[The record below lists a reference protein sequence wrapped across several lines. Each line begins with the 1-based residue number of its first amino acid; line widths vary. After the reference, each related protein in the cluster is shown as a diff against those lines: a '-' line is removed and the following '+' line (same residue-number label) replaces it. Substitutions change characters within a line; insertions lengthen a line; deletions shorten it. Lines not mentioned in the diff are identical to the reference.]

1 MTYQPPRQLAPR
13 PPVDPLEI
21 ELVYDV
27 IPCGSCSFFWP
38 GDPSQQPYGPYSTFD
53 VDMRTPPPLDPLPTT
68 PSFPWIQTVTQAP
81 AFPNPEVLDGCR
93 KAPIMTLGINPNLTA
108 FAPGPTGAAW
118 AYPGF
123 ATDEGGSLYTKYAYY
138 YRYRTVFQESFELGF
153 AEQFLLPDPRVVAER
168 AGKVV
173 KATRT
178 SDAPSYEISVVY
190 EGDDQPTVIP
200 LTGELG
206 SPPWVLLYDTYGAG
220 AVFPAGATIAGK
232 VDVPAGQSVEVHR
245 EAETYY
251 TQFVPVL
258 EHFQETV
265 RAGGHPDAVLRM
277 GEDVCQLDMVA
288 CASPHWSSGYLGGT
302 VAAIDE
308 VVDNCVM
315 RNAWAMKQ
323 LVQTRPVVLFLVGE
337 TSYDM
342 FVEWFGALLERDVP
356 LPAKPADGPFTLL
369 RETCDP
375 AHPCTFRFETST
387 GGLDFSLAT
396 RVVVSPHFSYSSN
409 FLPQY
414 RLSPEQLTEL
424 KTSDPACATF
434 LSSDPRLEYVAPEE
448 TGDYPAWTIPNA
460 ADVAGVRA
468 AIDTGFPASA
478 PVLDAGFY
486 DARSMMAGV
495 LDDLYS
501 SGALSYGPAQALTRT
516 QGACKFCVNDHWEF
530 PLGCPYDKP
539 PEPSPAPGVL
549 ESIAAAIVAAGRR
562 TDGQP

>member
-13 PPVDPLEI
+13 PPADPLEI
-21 ELVYDV
+21 ELVFDV

-53 VDMRTPPPLDPLPTT
+53 VDMRNPPPLDPPPSTS
-68 PSFPWIQTVTQAP
+68 SFPWIQTVTQTP

-123 ATDEGGSLYTKYAYY
+123 STDDGGDLLTKYAYY
-138 YRYRTVFQESFELGF
+138 YRYRTVFQESFELSF
-153 AEQFLLPDPRVVAER
+153 AEQFVLPETRIVAER
-168 AGKVV
+168 AGKVTG
-173 KATRT
+173 ATRT
-178 SDAPSYEISVVY
+178 SDAPSYDVY
-190 EGDDQPTVIP
+190 VRYDGDTADTTIP
-200 LTGELG
+200 LPGELG
-206 SPPWVLLYDTYGAG
+206 SPPWVLLYGDYA
-220 AVFPAGATIAGK
+220 AFPAGATLAGQ
-232 VDVPAGQSVEVHR
+232 VDVPAGQSVEVMR

-258 EHFQETV
+258 EQFQAAV
-265 RAGGHPDAVLRM
+265 RAAGHPDAVLRM

-288 CASPHWSSGYLGGT
+288 CASPHWSSGYLGGSP
-302 VAAIDE
+302 AAIDE

-342 FVEWFGALLERDVP
+342 FVEWFGALLQRDVP
-356 LPAKPADGPFTLL
+356 LPADPEDGPFTLL

-375 AHPCTFRFETST
+375 AHPCTFRFETSV
-387 GGLDFSLAT
+387 GGLDYSLET

-414 RLSPEQLTEL
+414 RLSPAQLTQL

-434 LSSDPRLEYVAPEE
+434 LSSDPRLAYQEPESAEDYVA
-448 TGDYPAWTIPNA
+448 YAIPNP
-460 ADVAGVRA
+460 ADVAAVRA
-468 AIDTGFPASA
+468 AIDSGFPASA
-478 PVLDAGFY
+478 PELDAGFY
-486 DARSMMAGV
+486 DAPAMMAGV
-495 LDDLYS
+495 LEGLYS
-501 SGALSYGPAQALTRT
+501 TGALSYGPAGALTRT
-516 QGACKFCVNDHWEF
+516 EGACKFCVNDHWQF

-549 ESIAAAIVAAGRR
+549 ESVAAAIVAAGRR